1 MFLQLEVPRKNI
13 WNRADNTESYKDF
26 WRCYGT
32 KIHRAGRSSSR
43 GACGLELDIRR
54 ETLDFI
60 GFELK
65 RMREIGVGLGLDD
78 KELEDHLSLLEKAL
92 LVEQEEDCYRL
103 TPRCRA
109 YLDEAKGYEWRR

>member
-1 MFLQLEVPRKNI
+1 M
-13 WNRADNTESYKDF
+13 A
-26 WRCYGT
+26 
-32 KIHRAGRSSSR
+32 
-43 GACGLELDIRR
+43 LELDIRR

-65 RMREIGVGLGLDD
+65 RMREIGVELGLDD
-78 KELEDHLSLLEKAL
+78 KELEDYLSLLEKAL
-92 LVEQEEDCYRL
+92 LVEQEEGCYRL